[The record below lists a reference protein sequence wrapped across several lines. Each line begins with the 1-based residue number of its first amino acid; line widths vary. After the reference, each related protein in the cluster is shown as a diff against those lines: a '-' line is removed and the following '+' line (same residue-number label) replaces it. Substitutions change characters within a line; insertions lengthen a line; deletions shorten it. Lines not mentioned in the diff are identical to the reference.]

1 MLLIFFVNLES
12 PVRTGLFYFMVF
24 KISRFANAQNKVKQ
38 YPFELSETPGW
49 NVILGDNGVGK
60 SWILEDLLAKM
71 NDGFLI
77 KPGNYTWKK
86 LDGKIIKRL
95 DYLSDAIMEAQASWA
110 NNRKHWRIFQKFISQ
125 KGLLPNGSRFVIDN
139 LRIFYIELASG
150 YRITALNDIMDSSIG
165 YVTGP
170 KKNTSFGI
178 ENSLNIAIQCLTEIE
193 LLHGYVE
200 TIENI
205 IQNKGKCT
213 LPITLLLDE
222 PEIGLSPE
230 LQLRLSRWLTKH
242 FPAVRFIIAT
252 HSPFMCRPAARSGS
266 VYYIPPLYI
275 DAEPYEVTGAKKA
288 DLCGTDISACYATGL
303 FGKLK

>member
-1 MLLIFFVNLES
+1 
-12 PVRTGLFYFMVF
+12 MVF
-24 KISRFANAQNKVKQ
+24 KISRFANAQNKIKQ

-60 SWILEDLLAKM
+60 SWILEDILFQTSDALL
-71 NDGFLI
+71 L
-77 KPGNYTWKK
+77 KPANYHWQK
-86 LDGKIIKRL
+86 LDGKLRQTHAVL
-95 DYLSDAIMEAQASWA
+95 YDAILGAKAFWV
-110 NNRKHWRIFQKFISQ
+110 NNRRYWRAFQKFVTQ
-125 KGLLPNGSRFVIDN
+125 KGLLPPNSRFLIEK
-139 LRIFYIELASG
+139 LRSFYIEFANG
-150 YRITALNDIMDSSIG
+150 YKITIYEGIMRHKIDF
-165 YVTGP
+165 VAGP
-170 KKNTSFGI
+170 KKTTSFGI
-178 ENSLNIAIQCLTEIE
+178 ENSLNIAMQCLIQTA
-193 LLHGYVE
+193 LTHGGAE

-205 IQNKGKCT
+205 IENKGKCT

-230 LQLRLSRWLTKH
+230 LQLRLSRWLTQR
-242 FPAVRFIIAT
+242 FPAVQFIIAT